1 MKGYNWQNVFFK
13 LELFTQYIYPRLDA
27 FEHTQFCPIL
37 VGTSMQA
44 QVILTSD
51 CTPYSIPGD
60 SMSETKIKWRT
71 LSLAS
76 MTLALMQSI
85 CTAVVAFSAIRV
97 AIGLTS
103 LAAVAGIYTPETGFH
118 GDAIRIPM
126 LILATLG
133 ALINLFVL
141 FRIWSLRKRT
151 SGNWRRPKF
160 TKRKTLR
167 ALAICFIYRHFD
179 SCRR

>member
-1 MKGYNWQNVFFK
+1 
-13 LELFTQYIYPRLDA
+13 
-27 FEHTQFCPIL
+27 
-37 VGTSMQA
+37 
-44 QVILTSD
+44 
-51 CTPYSIPGD
+51 
-60 SMSETKIKWRT
+60 MSETKINWRT
-71 LSLAS
+71 LSLAA

-141 FRIWSLRKRT
+141 FRIWSLRTRT
-151 SGNWRRPKF
+151 SGNWRRREVAPKE
-160 TKRKTLR
+160 KRSERWQFSLSIVTLILVAAELWTHTIIFR
-167 ALAICFIYRHFD
+167 TH
-179 SCRR
+179 